1 MAVATVANFW
11 SHFVGFIDVCL
22 EKTKIDSGTDTQVL
36 GICLM
41 EATRKKFGD
50 GGVGSCWWTI
60 LAGWYFLVVFA
71 WKSVGDELTGGA
83 ESGMW
88 VTRTGT

>member
-1 MAVATVANFW
+1 M
-11 SHFVGFIDVCL
+11 
-22 EKTKIDSGTDTQVL
+22 
-36 GICLM
+36 
-41 EATRKKFGD
+41 
-50 GGVGSCWWTI
+50 GSCWWTV

-88 VTRTGT
+88 VTRTGA

>member
-1 MAVATVANFW
+1 M
-11 SHFVGFIDVCL
+11 GFIDVCL
-22 EKTKIDSGTDTQVL
+22 EKRKGESGTDTQML

-41 EATRKKFGD
+41 EATRKRFGD
-50 GGVGSCWWTI
+50 GGVGSCWWNV

-71 WKSVGDELTGGA
+71 WKSVGDEPTEGA

-88 VTRTGT
+88 VTRTRT

>member
-1 MAVATVANFW
+1 M
-11 SHFVGFIDVCL
+11 GFIDVCL
-22 EKTKIDSGTDTQVL
+22 EKTKRDSGTDTQVL

-50 GGVGSCWWTI
+50 GGVGSCWWNV